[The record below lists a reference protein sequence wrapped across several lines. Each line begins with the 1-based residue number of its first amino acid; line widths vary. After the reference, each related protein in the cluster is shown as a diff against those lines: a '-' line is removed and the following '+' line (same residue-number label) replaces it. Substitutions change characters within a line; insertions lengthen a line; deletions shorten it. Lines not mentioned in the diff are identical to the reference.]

1 MADLDH
7 TLEPLSAQ
15 ENSFEIIY
23 LEVQEVFAPAPLG
36 LASHSMSD
44 NPPRHEPSIVLQGEW
59 LRKVGFKN
67 GQIIRVIAEPDL
79 LQVTQ
84 RFGRAYASGM
94 EMGDE
99 DDILSFDDLKDE
111 KGEVKTENDDKK
123 IDDGGERNGDS
134 QGSENG
140 YRPVMRQGSGEEQLN
155 EGCNGMSSGEK
166 SNVLADVNGGVDRG

>member
-1 MADLDH
+1 MADLNH

-36 LASHSMSD
+36 LASLSTSGI
-44 NPPRHEPSIVLQGEW
+44 PPRHEPRIVLQGEW
-59 LRKVGFKN
+59 LRKMGFKN

-84 RFGRAYASGM
+84 SFGRAYATGM
-94 EMGDE
+94 VRGDE

-111 KGEVKTENDDKK
+111 KGETKTEKDDKK
-123 IDDGGERNGDS
+123 SDDGGERNGDS
-134 QGSENG
+134 QGSEKG
-140 YRPVMRQGSGEEQLN
+140 YRPVMRHGSCEEQLN
-155 EGCNGMSSGEK
+155 GGCNGLSSGEK
-166 SNVLADVNGGVDRG
+166 SNVLADVDGGVDRG